1 MSDTKASSDIMNMNV
16 MPDGFE
22 ANALLQDAVGN
33 AIAGKRAS
41 RHRYCA
47 RLVSRP
53 RLYRS

>member
-1 MSDTKASSDIMNMNV
+1 MSDTKASNDIMNMNV

-22 ANALLQDAVGN
+22 ANASLQHAVGN